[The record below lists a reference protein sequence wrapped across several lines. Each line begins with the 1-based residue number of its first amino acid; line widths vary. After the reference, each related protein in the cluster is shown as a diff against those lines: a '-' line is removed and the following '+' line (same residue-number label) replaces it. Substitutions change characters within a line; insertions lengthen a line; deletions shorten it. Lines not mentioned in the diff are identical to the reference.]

1 MKKMIL
7 TLVTSLILIFS
18 AAYAEGNNNPVPAK
32 VSSMFS
38 SDFSYANN
46 VHWEVMD
53 RYYKVSF
60 IDHGSALNAFYTMDG
75 EFMGMAAYMLSD
87 RLPVALQS
95 VIKEKYSGYWIAD
108 LFHFNIDNTPGYFIT
123 LENADR
129 KIMLKAEE
137 NKSWS
142 FYSEVKKS

>member
-1 MKKMIL
+1 MKNKFLIL
-7 TLVTSLILIFS
+7 VASLILIFS
-18 AAYAEGNNNPVPAK
+18 ASYAKGNNNPVPVK

-53 RYYKVSF
+53 GYYKASF
-60 IDHGSALNAFYTMDG
+60 IEHGKTLYAFYTTDG
-75 EFMGMAAYMLSD
+75 EFMGLATYISTD
-87 RLPVALQS
+87 RLPATLRS
-95 VIKEKYSGYWIAD
+95 VINEKYSGYWITD
-108 LFHFNIDNTPGYFIT
+108 LFHSDINNTQGYFIT

-129 KIMLKAEE
+129 KFMLKAEE